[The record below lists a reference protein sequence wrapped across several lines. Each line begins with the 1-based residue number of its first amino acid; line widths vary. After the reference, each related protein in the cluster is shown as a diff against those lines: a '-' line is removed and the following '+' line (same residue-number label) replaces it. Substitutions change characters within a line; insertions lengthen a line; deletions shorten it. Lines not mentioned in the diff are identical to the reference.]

1 MAFNY
6 PKTATGVFGQVRDKI
21 IVEATWL
28 GRHEPYSQKEI
39 SSYIY
44 QMIKSSGQKAVAK
57 KFDLQPFSVN
67 VLSEKR
73 TICEKIMSLV
83 RFSYGENPIENLKNK
98 IRHTYDIH
106 QLLKVPEIE
115 AFFLSEDFDE
125 MLTLVGED
133 DVASFKSKNEWLFI
147 HPKEAKIF
155 SDLDSIWSAIEPTY
169 SNDFKNLVYG
179 VLPGANEVKFSL
191 KKVSERLQNIEWKVK
206 AK

>member
-1 MAFNY
+1 
-6 PKTATGVFGQVRDKI
+6 
-21 IVEATWL
+21 
-28 GRHEPYSQKEI
+28 
-39 SSYIY
+39 
-44 QMIKSSGQKAVAK
+44 MIKSSGQKAVAK